1 MSDIQEKILEL
12 MDLFDDDEVTTA
24 DKINRPE
31 PKQSVKEIELFNEF
45 NIRNPKADGGMLVQP
60 SADGSRPGY
69 AKPKQK
75 FTTPKGYVTAAELA
89 EELGLSVATL
99 KKYRTKGATVDK
111 YPLKGFIEK
120 TFKPFKG
127 KSSATGT
134 STYYLKP
141 TKKMLNDYQNFKNR
155 TTISRDLLKD
165 VETLH
170 NSELIKNLRKS
181 KKKVLPTLDQVVEVL
196 GKDVKAH
203 GRAANAMSVLSKMYQ
218 GEEYRLLKLPKNEET
233 GKFIFKA
240 LRKGGK
246 FNPYKAAFYNL
257 AIEEIDKTLGNEV
270 GTLKNFKRYFKDNLT
285 KYLGKGHG
293 VSLNEVASIS
303 GMVSNNMAPYG
314 AFVDLTNSKINK
326 GLLANF
332 QGTLT
337 NALTE
342 IDKLKGREKLQ
353 AINAFNKKQIPNFK
367 KQIADKYGKKIA
379 DNIRFTEIV
388 PGTKLT
394 NTYKPEDL
402 AKYKT
407 QGIDLQSLAR
417 TKGYYLDVKG
427 AKPYTEFLENKKLTK
442 SGKTNAMRS
451 LIKLQNL
458 VKQIKAKNVKGVENA
473 LKQTGVKGSNAGFI
487 SRELLESAAK
497 GIGNVSRV
505 LAKYGIL
512 PEVGFLGG
520 DYLVRTQLGDSPKEA
535 FLRASDFY
543 RPGDQTK
550 EAEILETSRFFGD
563 KAGQL
568 VGRVIDYEKQLAKI
582 ENLKQQKQSLENLTP
597 TSNFS
602 YLPDTSQDIKN
613 IDDSIKQATID
624 LNNKFNM
631 TEAERTYANRIRE
644 ETDDARMATS
654 NVAKTRL
661 KRSQSPN
668 YRMSAPQAM
677 KDMKSQT
684 DLDLNMF
691 PSPATIAI
699 LDPEK
704 GIQYK
709 NLSESSF
716 EDLQNYRQLLKNFNV
731 EPPPTKLFLGERDRL
746 RGMLPSEAAEEF
758 GAEQAY
764 GASGTFFGQPLAG
777 GGIAKIAGVDQG
789 PPPKSGPNSQGLKG
803 LFNRVKRT

>member
-1 MSDIQEKILEL
+1 MDILKRIEEL
-12 MDLFDDDEVTTA
+12 QDLFDEDEVTTA

-45 NIRNPKADGGMLVQP
+45 NIRNPKAGGGMLVQP
-60 SADGSRPGY
+60 SVDGSRPGY

-89 EELGLSVATL
+89 EELGLSAATL

-165 VETLH
+165 VEKLH
-170 NSELIKNLRKS
+170 NSELIKNLKKS

-353 AINAFNKKQIPNFK
+353 AINAFNKNQIPNFK
-367 KQIADKYGKKIA
+367 KQIADKYGKKLA

-402 AKYKT
+402 ARYKT
-407 QGIDLQSLAR
+407 QGIDLQSLAK

-442 SGKTNAMRS
+442 SGKTSAMRS
-451 LIKLQNL
+451 L
-458 VKQIKAKNVKGVENA
+458 KADNVKGLVPFMKKLGIKCQLSEGINCMNPKA
-473 LKQTGVKGSNAGFI
+473 YEKSLNQISKAAQAGD
-487 SRELLESAAK
+487 SAAQSKLLNFRKAVRGAGGVIK
-497 GIGNVSRV
+497 GVLGPAAIAAEIGIAIPIGLFDYAQGKPTEEIVNTLTYGLAGKSRQDRLKEQMPTYGQGDKLQTAFDTYLSTLNKQGLPRDPNELRPGIKTSQAINRFNKAREPFIRPNPQVEEGGFFDLDMFNRNVSESRALEQK
-505 LAKYGIL
+505 LAEEDLKRQEQRKTPFDLSDPFMAADGGL
-512 PEVGFLGG
+512 SGG
-520 DYLVRTQLGDSPKEA
+520 D
-535 FLRASDFY
+535 
-543 RPGDQTK
+543 
-550 EAEILETSRFFGD
+550 
-563 KAGQL
+563 
-568 VGRVIDYEKQLAKI
+568 
-582 ENLKQQKQSLENLTP
+582 
-597 TSNFS
+597 
-602 YLPDTSQDIKN
+602 
-613 IDDSIKQATID
+613 
-624 LNNKFNM
+624 
-631 TEAERTYANRIRE
+631 
-644 ETDDARMATS
+644 
-654 NVAKTRL
+654 
-661 KRSQSPN
+661 
-668 YRMSAPQAM
+668 
-677 KDMKSQT
+677 KS
-684 DLDLNMF
+684 
-691 PSPATIAI
+691 
-699 LDPEK
+699 
-704 GIQYK
+704 
-709 NLSESSF
+709 
-716 EDLQNYRQLLKNFNV
+716 
-731 EPPPTKLFLGERDRL
+731 
-746 RGMLPSEAAEEF
+746 
-758 GAEQAY
+758 
-764 GASGTFFGQPLAG
+764 
-777 GGIAKIAGVDQG
+777 G
-789 PPPKSGPNSQGLKG
+789 PPPESGPTPHGLPG
-803 LFNRVKRT
+803 ILKRAKNI

>member
-1 MSDIQEKILEL
+1 MDILKRVEEL
-12 MDLFDDDEVTTA
+12 QDLFDEDEVTTA

-45 NIRNPKADGGMLVQP
+45 NIRNPKAGGGMLVQP
-60 SADGSRPGY
+60 SVDGSRPGY

-89 EELGLSVATL
+89 EELGLSAATL

-165 VETLH
+165 VEKLH
-170 NSELIKNLRKS
+170 NSELIKNLKKS

-353 AINAFNKKQIPNFK
+353 AINAFNKNQIPNFK
-367 KQIADKYGKKIA
+367 KQIADKYGKKLA

-402 AKYKT
+402 ARYKT
-407 QGIDLQSLAR
+407 QGIDLQSLAK

-442 SGKTNAMRS
+442 SGKTSAMRS
-451 LIKLQNL
+451 L
-458 VKQIKAKNVKGVENA
+458 KADNVKGLVPFMKKLGIKCQLSEGINCMNPKA
-473 LKQTGVKGSNAGFI
+473 YEKSLNQISKAAQAGD
-487 SRELLESAAK
+487 SAAQSKLLNFRKAVRGAGSVIK
-497 GIGNVSRV
+497 GVLGPAAIAAEIGIAIPIGLFDYAQGKPTEEIVNTLTYGLAGKSRQDRLKEQMPTYGQGDKLQTAFDTYLSTLNKQGLPRDPNELRPGIKTSQAINRFNKAREPFIRPNPQVEEGGFFDLDMFNRNVSESRALEQK
-505 LAKYGIL
+505 LAEEDLKRQEQRKTPFDLSDPFMAADGGL
-512 PEVGFLGG
+512 SGG
-520 DYLVRTQLGDSPKEA
+520 D
-535 FLRASDFY
+535 
-543 RPGDQTK
+543 
-550 EAEILETSRFFGD
+550 
-563 KAGQL
+563 
-568 VGRVIDYEKQLAKI
+568 
-582 ENLKQQKQSLENLTP
+582 
-597 TSNFS
+597 
-602 YLPDTSQDIKN
+602 
-613 IDDSIKQATID
+613 
-624 LNNKFNM
+624 
-631 TEAERTYANRIRE
+631 
-644 ETDDARMATS
+644 
-654 NVAKTRL
+654 
-661 KRSQSPN
+661 
-668 YRMSAPQAM
+668 
-677 KDMKSQT
+677 KS
-684 DLDLNMF
+684 
-691 PSPATIAI
+691 
-699 LDPEK
+699 
-704 GIQYK
+704 
-709 NLSESSF
+709 
-716 EDLQNYRQLLKNFNV
+716 
-731 EPPPTKLFLGERDRL
+731 
-746 RGMLPSEAAEEF
+746 
-758 GAEQAY
+758 
-764 GASGTFFGQPLAG
+764 
-777 GGIAKIAGVDQG
+777 G
-789 PPPKSGPNSQGLKG
+789 PPPESGPTPHGLPGILK
-803 LFNRVKRT
+803 RVKNI

>member
-12 MDLFDDDEVTTA
+12 MDLFDEDEVTTA

-45 NIRNPKADGGMLVQP
+45 NIRNPKAGGGMLVQP
-60 SADGSRPGY
+60 SVDGSRPGY

-89 EELGLSVATL
+89 EELGLSAATL

-165 VETLH
+165 VEKLH
-170 NSELIKNLRKS
+170 NSELIKNLKKS

-353 AINAFNKKQIPNFK
+353 AINAFNKNQIPNFK
-367 KQIADKYGKKIA
+367 KQIADKYGKKLA

-402 AKYKT
+402 ARYKT
-407 QGIDLQSLAR
+407 QGIDLQSLAK

-442 SGKTNAMRS
+442 SGKTSAMRS
-451 LIKLQNL
+451 L
-458 VKQIKAKNVKGVENA
+458 KADNVKGLVPFMKKLGIKCQLSEGINCMNPKA
-473 LKQTGVKGSNAGFI
+473 YEKSLNQISKAAQAGD
-487 SRELLESAAK
+487 SAAQSKLLNFRKAVRGAGGVIK
-497 GIGNVSRV
+497 GVLGPAAIAAEIGIAIPIGLFDYAQGKPTEEIVNTLTYGLGGKSRQDRLKEQMPTYGQGDKLQTAFDTYLSTLNKQGLPRDPNELRPGIKTSQAINRFNEARQPFIRPNPQVEEGGFFDLDMFNRNVSESRALEQK
-505 LAKYGIL
+505 LAEEDLKRQEQRKTPFDLSDPFMAADGGL
-512 PEVGFLGG
+512 SGG
-520 DYLVRTQLGDSPKEA
+520 D
-535 FLRASDFY
+535 
-543 RPGDQTK
+543 
-550 EAEILETSRFFGD
+550 
-563 KAGQL
+563 
-568 VGRVIDYEKQLAKI
+568 
-582 ENLKQQKQSLENLTP
+582 
-597 TSNFS
+597 
-602 YLPDTSQDIKN
+602 
-613 IDDSIKQATID
+613 
-624 LNNKFNM
+624 
-631 TEAERTYANRIRE
+631 
-644 ETDDARMATS
+644 
-654 NVAKTRL
+654 
-661 KRSQSPN
+661 
-668 YRMSAPQAM
+668 
-677 KDMKSQT
+677 KS
-684 DLDLNMF
+684 
-691 PSPATIAI
+691 
-699 LDPEK
+699 
-704 GIQYK
+704 
-709 NLSESSF
+709 
-716 EDLQNYRQLLKNFNV
+716 
-731 EPPPTKLFLGERDRL
+731 
-746 RGMLPSEAAEEF
+746 
-758 GAEQAY
+758 
-764 GASGTFFGQPLAG
+764 
-777 GGIAKIAGVDQG
+777 G
-789 PPPKSGPNSQGLKG
+789 PPPESGPTPHGLPG
-803 LFNRVKRT
+803 ILKRAKNI

>member
-1 MSDIQEKILEL
+1 
-12 MDLFDDDEVTTA
+12 
-24 DKINRPE
+24 
-31 PKQSVKEIELFNEF
+31 
-45 NIRNPKADGGMLVQP
+45 MLVQP

-89 EELGLSVATL
+89 EELGLSAATL
-99 KKYRTKGATVDK
+99 KKYRTKGVTVDK

-170 NSELIKNLRKS
+170 NSELIKNLKKS

-353 AINAFNKKQIPNFK
+353 AINAFNKNQIPNFK
-367 KQIADKYGKKIA
+367 KQIADKYGKKLA

-402 AKYKT
+402 ARYKT
-407 QGIDLQSLAR
+407 QGIDLQSLAK

-442 SGKTNAMRS
+442 SGKTSAMRS
-451 LIKLQNL
+451 L
-458 VKQIKAKNVKGVENA
+458 KADNVKGLVPFMKKLGIKCQLSEGINCMNPKA
-473 LKQTGVKGSNAGFI
+473 YEKSLNQISKAAQAGD
-487 SRELLESAAK
+487 SAAQSKLLNFRKAVRGAGGVIK
-497 GIGNVSRV
+497 GVLGPAAIAAEIGIAIPIGLFDYAQGKPTEEIVNTLTYGLGGKSRQDRLKEQMPTYGQGDKLQTAFDTYLSTLNKQGLPRDPNELRPGIKTSQAINRFNEARQPFIRPNPQVEEGGFFDLDMFNRNVSESRALEQK
-505 LAKYGIL
+505 LAEEDLKRQEQRKTPFDLSDPFMAADGGL
-512 PEVGFLGG
+512 SGG
-520 DYLVRTQLGDSPKEA
+520 D
-535 FLRASDFY
+535 
-543 RPGDQTK
+543 
-550 EAEILETSRFFGD
+550 
-563 KAGQL
+563 
-568 VGRVIDYEKQLAKI
+568 
-582 ENLKQQKQSLENLTP
+582 
-597 TSNFS
+597 
-602 YLPDTSQDIKN
+602 
-613 IDDSIKQATID
+613 
-624 LNNKFNM
+624 
-631 TEAERTYANRIRE
+631 
-644 ETDDARMATS
+644 
-654 NVAKTRL
+654 
-661 KRSQSPN
+661 
-668 YRMSAPQAM
+668 
-677 KDMKSQT
+677 KS
-684 DLDLNMF
+684 
-691 PSPATIAI
+691 
-699 LDPEK
+699 
-704 GIQYK
+704 
-709 NLSESSF
+709 
-716 EDLQNYRQLLKNFNV
+716 
-731 EPPPTKLFLGERDRL
+731 
-746 RGMLPSEAAEEF
+746 
-758 GAEQAY
+758 
-764 GASGTFFGQPLAG
+764 
-777 GGIAKIAGVDQG
+777 G
-789 PPPKSGPNSQGLKG
+789 PPPESGPTPHGLPGILK
-803 LFNRVKRT
+803 RVKNI